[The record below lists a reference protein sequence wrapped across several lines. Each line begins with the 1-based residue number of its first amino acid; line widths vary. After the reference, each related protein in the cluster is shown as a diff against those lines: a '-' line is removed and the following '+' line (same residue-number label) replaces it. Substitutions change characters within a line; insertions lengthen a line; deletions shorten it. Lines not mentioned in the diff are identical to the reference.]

1 MSVLDDIPRDS
12 IPGDDASRE
21 NVPLDSAV
29 LDAGPLVPTTRWD
42 RFEAV
47 LARLSE
53 RLNPI
58 LVKEARQA
66 LRSRQFTTTFFL
78 MLSAGWLWSIL
89 GLALMGPAVYYSTDG
104 PSMFYVY
111 HMILAFPLL
120 IVAPYAAFHSLS
132 AERQDRTY
140 ELVSITALTARQILS
155 GKLCGIM
162 LQMMVYLSAI
172 FPCLAFTYLL
182 RGLDIFTILLVVLYT
197 CLMSIGLSAAGLLF
211 AALTPPRQRQI
222 ARAVVFAMLLFGC
235 FFFNVTTIF
244 SMIGAEGSMVDSAEF
259 WQGNLVLLTIYLNLF
274 ALVFLSARS
283 LLTTVCQNRST
294 ALRVAL
300 VVSQL
305 SMVGWFGWAQLRW
318 GGNSVFGLIFVSTVM
333 WWMVGALLVGES
345 PVLSARVKRD
355 LPQSW
360 LGRIFLTWFTPG
372 PATGYMFV
380 VANMIAMS
388 VMANFP
394 YVVLSSYA
402 QTAAP
407 VMARVGG
414 AVRVT
419 STASTMRVT
428 HVDIWQTC
436 IIATSYI
443 VIYLGL
449 SKWIMWKIS
458 RFGEVRLVTRVL
470 VNVLVLMVGVF
481 VPWTIQLTDRSL
493 RDAGYT
499 LLQLSNPIWTLWE
512 CCNKGV
518 PIVGPVLT
526 AGLPAFAILVWLA
539 NLSSLTAE
547 LKQVRIA
554 KPPRVAE
561 EDAELALE
569 AAGGPAR
576 TSPWD

>member
-1 MSVLDDIPRDS
+1 
-12 IPGDDASRE
+12 
-21 NVPLDSAV
+21 
-29 LDAGPLVPTTRWD
+29 
-42 RFEAV
+42 
-47 LARLSE
+47 
-53 RLNPI
+53 
-58 LVKEARQA
+58 
-66 LRSRQFTTTFFL
+66 
-78 MLSAGWLWSIL
+78 
-89 GLALMGPAVYYSTDG
+89 
-104 PSMFYVY
+104 
-111 HMILAFPLL
+111 
-120 IVAPYAAFHSLS
+120 
-132 AERQDRTY
+132 
-140 ELVSITALTARQILS
+140 
-155 GKLCGIM
+155 
-162 LQMMVYLSAI
+162 
-172 FPCLAFTYLL
+172 
-182 RGLDIFTILLVVLYT
+182 
-197 CLMSIGLSAAGLLF
+197 
-211 AALTPPRQRQI
+211 
-222 ARAVVFAMLLFGC
+222 
-235 FFFNVTTIF
+235 
-244 SMIGAEGSMVDSAEF
+244 
-259 WQGNLVLLTIYLNLF
+259 
-274 ALVFLSARS
+274 
-283 LLTTVCQNRST
+283 LTTVCQNRST